1 MTATRNAVKCSVFRH
16 VNQPRLVFTYRYVE
30 ILAVPTTSLINNEHL
45 STREPVFLGGKS
57 RNTTRTL
64 DKNLKVKPTVKF
76 IDPSAQLFGEDS
88 AL

>member
-45 STREPVFLGGKS
+45 STREPV
-57 RNTTRTL
+57 TR
-64 DKNLKVKPTVKF
+64 
-76 IDPSAQLFGEDS
+76 
-88 AL
+88 ALEKI

>member
-1 MTATRNAVKCSVFRH
+1 MTATRNGCEVFSFPSW
-16 VNQPRLVFTYRYVE
+16 PRLVFTYRYVE

-45 STREPVFLGGKS
+45 STSEPVFLGEKS
-57 RNTTRTL
+57 RNTTRAL

>member
-1 MTATRNAVKCSVFRH
+1 MISTRIGFEVFSFP
-16 VNQPRLVFTYRYVE
+16 VTLTMLVFTYRYVE

-45 STREPVFLGGKS
+45 STSEPVFLGEKS
-57 RNTTRTL
+57 LNTTRAL
-64 DKNLKVKPTVKF
+64 EKNLKVKATVKF

>member
-45 STREPVFLGGKS
+45 STREPV
-57 RNTTRTL
+57 TRAL
-64 DKNLKVKPTVKF
+64 EKNLEVKATVKF
-76 IDPSAQLFGEDS
+76 IDPSAQLFGENS